1 MPEKPQHEVTAAED
15 PALAFQTHDHR
26 HCVGTMLARA
36 EAVCADKGLR
46 LTPVRR
52 RVLEILLE
60 THKALG
66 AYEVLDRLAA
76 DGFGHQPPVAY
87 RALDFLVTHGL
98 AHRIQ
103 RLNAFAAC
111 MHTTDDSDAG
121 HEAVF
126 LICRDC
132 NALAEAPG
140 LRLRA
145 ALEAAAAGA
154 DFAVEGAAIEAIGLC
169 ARCRAAAGEGNDN
182 AGVGA

>member
-1 MPEKPQHEVTAAED
+1 MPEEPAHNPAAD
-15 PALAFQTHDHR
+15 PALAFRTHDHR
-26 HCVGTMLARA
+26 RCMGTVIGHA
-36 EAVCADKGLR
+36 EAVCKERGLR

-66 AYEVLDRLAA
+66 AYEVLERLGA
-76 DGFGHQPPVAY
+76 DGFGRQPPVAY
-87 RALDFLVTHGL
+87 RALDFLVENGL

-111 MHTTDDSDAG
+111 MHPEHL

-126 LICRDC
+126 LICRNC
-132 NALAEAPG
+132 NTLAEAPG

-145 ALEAAAAGA
+145 AVDASAAPAG
-154 DFAVEGAAIEAIGLC
+154 FTVESASIEAIGLC
-169 ARCRAAAGEGNDN
+169 AACKTADPQLTGQTA
-182 AGVGA
+182 